1 MHSIHFVI
9 IMPHHYVRKTQNGFY
24 LEEDLRK
31 AIEAV
36 KGGAPLKPTA
46 TAYGISFKAY

>member
-1 MHSIHFVI
+1 M
-9 IMPHHYVRKTQNGFY
+9 RKTQNGFY
-24 LEEDLRK
+24 LEDLRK
-31 AIEAV
+31 SIEAV